1 MSTLKEGSITISE
14 KGIHQIK
21 LVLDEVINNEECF
34 ADILIGG
41 TESCLHCNADLVLS
55 YLKEDE

>member
-1 MSTLKEGSITISE
+1 MSALGEGSITISE
-14 KGIHQIK
+14 KGVHQIK

-41 TESCLHCNADLVLS
+41 SESCLHCNADLALS

>member
-1 MSTLKEGSITISE
+1 MSTLKKGSMTISK
-14 KGIHQIK
+14 KGVDQIR
-21 LVLDEVINNEECF
+21 LVLEEVINNEECF

-41 TESCLHCNADLVLS
+41 TESCLHCNADLALS